1 MNPFVEKVLLLHRLG
16 RRISEAG
23 DPSQPPRAV
32 KSIDDI
38 PLKELLAQADRIAGA
53 IVKRENLEA
62 DDEKALLAAAFL
74 ALRRRGERGG
84 VSEPPASFK
93 SYFLLA

>member
-23 DPSQPPRAV
+23 DPSQPPRAIN
-32 KSIDDI
+32 SIDDI
-38 PLKELLAQADRIAGA
+38 PLKDLLAQADRIAGS
-53 IVKRENLEA
+53 IVKRENLDA

-74 ALRRRGERGG
+74 ALRRRDEKRSGQ
-84 VSEPPASFK
+84 PPATFK
-93 SYFLLA
+93 SYFLMA

>member
-23 DPSQPPRAV
+23 DPSQPPRAI

-38 PLKELLAQADRIAGA
+38 PLKELLTQADRIAAA
-53 IVKRENLEA
+53 IVKRENLDA

-74 ALRRRGERGG
+74 ALRRRSEKPSG
-84 VSEPPASFK
+84 EPPTTFK

>member
-23 DPSQPPRAV
+23 HPTQAL
-32 KSIDDI
+32 KTASIDDI
-38 PLKELLAQADRIAGA
+38 PLKELLAKADDLAAMI
-53 IVKRENLEA
+53 IKRESLDV

-74 ALRRRGERGG
+74 ALRRRAEKSAGHP
-84 VSEPPASFK
+84 SSTLK
-93 SYFLLA
+93 SYFILG

>member
-23 DPSQPPRAV
+23 DPSQPPRAI

-38 PLKELLAQADRIAGA
+38 PLKDLLAQADRIAGA
-53 IVKRENLEA
+53 IVKRENLDA

-74 ALRRRGERGG
+74 ALRRRGEKRSG
-84 VSEPPASFK
+84 EPPATFK